1 VTHPFHPLSGREF
14 ELLEY
19 RKAWGEDRVYFRD
32 QKGRLHHM
40 PVGWT
45 SVEPPDPFRTA
56 AAGTCRFGTEDLLLL
71 ADLVATLSADGA
83 QARKGKYAAHVKT
96 NTPRSLGT
104 KKPGVGKCGR
114 KRQWV

>member
-1 VTHPFHPLSGREF
+1 MTHPFHPLSGREF

-45 SVEPPDPFRTA
+45 SVKVPDPFAMVA
-56 AAGTCRFGTEDLLLL
+56 ADRCRFRTEDLLRL
-71 ADLVATLSADGA
+71 ADLVARLRA
-83 QARKGKYAAHVKT
+83 K
-96 NTPRSLGT
+96 
-104 KKPGVGKCGR
+104 
-114 KRQWV
+114 